1 MRYIPQV
8 QGIGGRSLSE
18 LPSSGALRALI
29 GKDDAVPD
37 GPLDMDYQRT
47 VAEVNDLI

>member
-1 MRYIPQV
+1 MGILLNV

-47 VAEVNDLI
+47 VAEVNNQI